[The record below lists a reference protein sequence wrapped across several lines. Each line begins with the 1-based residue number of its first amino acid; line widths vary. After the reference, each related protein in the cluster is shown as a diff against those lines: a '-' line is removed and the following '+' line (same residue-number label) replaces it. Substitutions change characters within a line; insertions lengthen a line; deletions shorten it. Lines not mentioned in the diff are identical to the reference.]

1 MSSHAENHI
10 HIHIHEGVSPEAAS
24 AAASAAY
31 GAAIDGQ
38 ELSSGNAEQAPV
50 SPEERKQYIE
60 RAYLESDGG
69 AKPLLE
75 YLAENPERKISFPE
89 ISENLGYDSAR
100 SLPGLLG
107 SFGRRAKH
115 RYSGVKPFNSDW
127 EIDQWYLSMSQAD
140 ADTIKALREEGS

>member
-1 MSSHAENHI
+1 MDKSTETHI
-10 HIHIHEGVSPEAAS
+10 HIHIHEGVSPEAAR

-31 GAAIDGQ
+31 GATVE
-38 ELSSGNAEQAPV
+38 ELESDRVGEVPV
-50 SPEERKQYIE
+50 TPEERKQFVE

-75 YLAENPERKISFPE
+75 FLADNPDRKISFPE
-89 ISENLGYDSAR
+89 ISESLGYDSTR

-115 RYSGVKPFNSDW
+115 RYNGVKPFSSDW
-127 EIDQWYLSMSQAD
+127 EIDQWFLTMSKED
-140 ADTIKALREEGS
+140 AESINALRD